1 MLFRLEAGSPRAG
14 KEGHHISNARSFTA
28 LLRLGLTC
36 LDFTKML
43 KREKGFQNEIK
54 GCFPKTNVI
63 RRKSNKS
70 RWAGKFHYDRDQ
82 TGSKPTEYFFF
93 FLAPLIPNIM
103 LLLCAALQRWV
114 TLQVGVIVR
123 ERASTKWGR
132 ARARA
137 RCEMRTEHVRNW
149 MEVLARSTGVSLS
162 HLPTFCGRIP
172 PPAAPAQP
180 RHAHRDRQCNIV
192 RTIKKFQ

>member
-1 MLFRLEAGSPRAG
+1 MLFEESQISQDGLENFITT
-14 KEGHHISNARSFTA
+14 E
-28 LLRLGLTC
+28 
-36 LDFTKML
+36 TKQGQSL
-43 KREKGFQNEIK
+43 Q
-54 GCFPKTNVI
+54 
-63 RRKSNKS
+63 SL
-70 RWAGKFHYDRDQ
+70 
-82 TGSKPTEYFFF
+82 FFF
-93 FLAPLIPNIM
+93 FLAPLIPNIV